1 MKKWLLF
8 LSLFSGLVCNTWAAE
23 EIQESMGSDG
33 SLIVI
38 LDEYNED
45 PLNTDFY
52 PMGNKFFSSLAQSKA
67 SLVVCLS

>member
-38 LDEYNED
+38 LD
-45 PLNTDFY
+45 
-52 PMGNKFFSSLAQSKA
+52 
-67 SLVVCLS
+67 